1 MSSLRVPVT
10 AVLVGASLWAVAT
23 CAVAALVAEGGQP
36 ARAELRIER
45 VALFKNGLGYFR
57 SSATLPAGA
66 SAVTLGALPI
76 ASYGTFWLGYD
87 RDTAVAG
94 LKAGNEEVAEQV
106 TVESVGE
113 LIAANVG
120 RRMAVQLDKLVSG
133 TLTRVVSPGAPKAES
148 PYRMGARTSGG
159 SDPWSGLEP
168 WGSGTRG
175 GWVNAPRQPRAGGG
189 LAFLRTAE
197 GTVAFDPS
205 TVTRVWF
212 DGEDPVTVVERRST
226 RPSLRLELARPAGG
240 RAVSVSYL
248 ARGISWAPSYRI
260 DLSRAGTARVS
271 AQAEIVN
278 EVADLDGVEVELVT
292 GFPYLRFGN
301 VPSPIALSQPL
312 ETFLQRLQGPET
324 AVRSRGVGAQQVWV
338 GANEASMSSAID
350 IAPPS
355 VGREAEDLFLYPLP
369 PTTLRMGETVLVPL
383 FTAEMPYEHVY
394 TWEIA
399 DALDDEERY
408 RSPSADG
415 DPVVEEVWHACRLTN
430 TAKLPLTTAAAEFE
444 SEGQIVGQGMAP
456 FTNVG
461 DKATIRI
468 NRAMRIV
475 AEQAE
480 SEVDRKRDAVT
491 FNGYRYDQVHLR
503 GELRLRSR
511 LDSAARVEVTKS
523 LSGEVDHSTGDPK
536 VTRVGKGLRA
546 INPRQEMRWT
556 VDLAPGEERLLSYD
570 STVFIRQ

>member
-1 MSSLRVPVT
+1 MSSLRAPAT
-10 AVLVGASLWAVAT
+10 CLLVGATLCAAAT
-23 CAVAALVAEGGQP
+23 CAVAALAAEGVQP
-36 ARAELRIER
+36 PRVELRIER

-66 SAVTLGALPI
+66 TAVTFGALPI

-87 RDTAVAG
+87 RDTAVAS

-106 TVESVGE
+106 DVESIGE

-120 RRMAVQLDKLVSG
+120 RRMTVQLDKLVSG
-133 TLTRVVSPGAPKAES
+133 TLTRVVPPSAPTAES
-148 PYRMGARTSGG
+148 PYRMGARPPGG
-159 SDPWSGLEP
+159 SDPWSIVDP
-168 WGSGTRG
+168 WGNRA
-175 GWVNAPRQPRAGGG
+175 GWINAPRPQRAGGG

-212 DGEDPVTVVERRST
+212 DGDDPVTVVERRST

-278 EVADLDGVEVELVT
+278 EVADLDGVAVELVT

-312 ETFLQRLQGPET
+312 ESFLQRLQGPET
-324 AVRSRGVGAQQVWV
+324 AARTRGVGQQSFV
-338 GANEASMSSAID
+338 GANESGWDSAID
-350 IAPPS
+350 VAPPA
-355 VGREAEDLFLYPLP
+355 VGRETEDLFLYPLP
-369 PTTLRMGETVLVPL
+369 PTTLRMGETALVPL

-408 RSPSADG
+408 RSPRGDADP
-415 DPVVEEVWHACRLTN
+415 DVEEVWHACRLTN

-444 SEGQIVGQGMAP
+444 SDGQIVGQGLAP

-468 NRAMRIV
+468 NRALRVV

-480 SEVDRKRDAVT
+480 SEVDRKREAVT

-523 LSGEVDHSTGDPK
+523 LSGEVNATTGDPK
-536 VTRVGKGLRA
+536 ATRVSKGLRA
-546 INPRQEMRWT
+546 INPRQELRWT